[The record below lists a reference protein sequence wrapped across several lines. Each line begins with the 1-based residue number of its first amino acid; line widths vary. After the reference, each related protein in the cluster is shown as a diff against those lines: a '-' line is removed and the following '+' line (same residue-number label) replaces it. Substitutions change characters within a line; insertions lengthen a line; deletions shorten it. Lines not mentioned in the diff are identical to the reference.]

1 MLRVRV
7 KNRTV
12 WEMLARRNLTQNELG
27 RRAGVSSGHLS
38 QIMNGGRFP
47 SPAIRQRLMEILG
60 PVDFDDIFEIEEVP
74 DVTEDGAH

>member
-1 MLRVRV
+1 
-7 KNRTV
+7 
-12 WEMLARRNLTQNELG
+12 MLARRNLTQNELG